1 MKNHQNQKK
10 FFKNKNK
17 FISFFLYYKLQ
28 LYIISSKIK
37 KTK

>member
-28 LYIISSKIK
+28 LFLFPQK
-37 KTK
+37 